1 MNHVFEKFKIKW
13 EKVER
18 DVVEVH
24 KKGYLAAKRRKPYFS
39 WVTDEWRF
47 LQKWQECKKTRFIV
61 LYQKFGNLTLGFFS
75 NLTFIYSYNYISK
88 KNWIS
93 CFIWDERFWYYIHF
107 HLSCVLLYHDAINT
121 SFFTSWCNLLGEMK
135 VIKKVIKWINSK
147 HTQYGCVVRSN
158 KKKCTLDKL
167 RLHKRHIHCRR

>member
-88 KNWIS
+88 KI
-93 CFIWDERFWYYIHF
+93 E
-107 HLSCVLLYHDAINT
+107 LVV
-121 SFFTSWCNLLGEMK
+121 SFET
-135 VIKKVIKWINSK
+135 
-147 HTQYGCVVRSN
+147 R
-158 KKKCTLDKL
+158 
-167 RLHKRHIHCRR
+167 